1 MKPLEIRFDI
11 EETDELIAAESG
23 LTLIGS
29 LIRKTHLD
37 KRLESSGKRPQ
48 IKDIDIIKSYISLLA
63 MGKTEFVKIEHY
75 RGDGFYK
82 AVMGIPVVPSEE
94 NLRQRMDAAS
104 ESWKEKII
112 DEGIRLIKR
121 MEGKLTPSIR
131 KLVPLDIDVSPF
143 NNEQT
148 KKEGV
153 SRTYAGYDGYAPIF
167 AYLGK
172 AEGWIVGVE
181 LREGKRHSQCDKGE
195 FIRKAIQN
203 AKILTQSIL
212 VRVDSGNDSNDTIK
226 LCAEDEKVDFI
237 IKRNLRK
244 EDPLDYLERIKKSKT
259 MAIEKPREGKTVYR
273 DKIRA
278 DVGLKEEIWMVYEVI
293 VRTIDKYG
301 NPNLLPDIEV
311 KAYWTSLADDAD
323 MVIRLY
329 EEHGTSEQFHSEI
342 KSDIGLE
349 RFPSGKF
356 KTNSLVLALGC
367 FTYNL
372 LRWAGQETLRY
383 KGIPGS
389 KAKERI
395 RLKTII
401 QDIMYMAAKLVSHAR
416 KYVLKICRQN
426 TCLPLFRELYGVLT
440 V

>member
-1 MKPLEIRFDI
+1 MKPVEIRFDI

-29 LIRKTHLD
+29 LIRKSYLD

-48 IKDIDIIKSYISLLA
+48 IKDIDIVKSYVSLLS
-63 MGKTEFVKIEHY
+63 MGKTEFAKIEQY
-75 RGDGFYK
+75 RKDNFFK
-82 AVMGIPVVPSEE
+82 AVMGISVVPSEE
-94 NLRQRMDAAS
+94 NLRQRMDAAP
-104 ESWKEKII
+104 ESWSEKII
-112 DEGIRLIKR
+112 DEGIRLIKK
-121 MEGKLTPSIR
+121 MESKLTPSVRELI
-131 KLVPLDIDVSPF
+131 PLDIDVSPF

-203 AKILTQSIL
+203 AKILSQSIL
-212 VRVDSGNDSNDTIK
+212 VRVDSGNDSKDTIK
-226 LCAEDEKVDFI
+226 ICLEDEKVDFI

-259 MAIEKPREGKTVYR
+259 ASIKTPRKGKMVYR
-273 DKIRA
+273 DKIKA
-278 DVGLKEEIWMVYEVI
+278 DVGLKEDKQMVYEVI
-293 VRTIDKYG
+293 ERTIDKHG
-301 NPNLLPDIEV
+301 NPNLLADIEV
-311 KAYWTSLADDAD
+311 NAYWTSLPDDAD
-323 MVIRLY
+323 TVIRLY

-356 KTNSLVLALGC
+356 KTNALVLALGC

-372 LRWAGQETLRY
+372 LRWAGQKALRY

-416 KYVLKICRQN
+416 KRVLKICGDN
-426 TCLPLFRELYGVLT
+426 PCLPLFRQLYGELT

>member
-1 MKPLEIRFDI
+1 MKTIIRFDL

-29 LIRKTHLD
+29 LIRKSNLD

-48 IKDIDIIKSYISLLA
+48 IKDIDIVKSYTSLLA
-63 MGKTEFVKIEHY
+63 MGKTEFAKIEQY
-75 RGDGFYK
+75 RNDRFFK
-82 AVMGIPVVPSEE
+82 AMMDIPTVPSEE
-94 NLRQRMDAAS
+94 NLRQRMDMAP
-104 ESWKEKII
+104 ESWPDKIS
-112 DEGIRLIKR
+112 DESIRLVKR
-121 MEGKLTPSIR
+121 MKGRLTPTIR
-131 KLVPLDIDVSPF
+131 DLVPLDIDVSPF

-153 SRTYAGYDGYAPIF
+153 SRTYAGYYGYAPIF
-167 AYLGK
+167 AYFGK

-181 LREGKRHSQCDKGE
+181 LREGKSHSQCDKGE

-203 AKILTQSIL
+203 AKIFERKIL

-226 LCAEDEKVDFI
+226 ICAEDEKVDFI
-237 IKRNLRK
+237 IKRNLRR
-244 EDPLDYLERIKKSKT
+244 ESPLDYLERIEKSET
-259 MAIEKPREGKTVYR
+259 ASVENPREGKTVYR
-273 DKIRA
+273 DKLRA
-278 DVGLKEEIWMVYEVI
+278 DVGLKEEIKLVYEVI
-293 VRTIDKYG
+293 ERTIDKQG
-301 NPNLLPDIEV
+301 NPNLLADIEV
-311 KAYWTSLADDAD
+311 KAYWTSLSDDAD
-323 MVIRLY
+323 TIISLY

-356 KTNSLVLALGC
+356 KTNSLVLSLGC

-372 LRWAGQETLRY
+372 LRWVGQNALRY

-395 RLKTII
+395 RLKTVI
-401 QDIMYMAAKLVSHAR
+401 QDIMYMAAKLVCHAR
-416 KYVLKICRQN
+416 SL
-426 TCLPLFRELYGVLT
+426 L
-440 V
+440 